1 MLATL
6 TRETIQPQAERGA
19 LRAHWTGETNG
30 GRSEVLHYEQHGNA
44 RSVEGVIAGAH
55 VGEPFA
61 LTYRCLMDLAWSVRL
76 FEVRPLG
83 AAEPTRLHSDGA
95 GRWTEGH
102 GVPLDELQGC
112 TDLEFGE
119 TAFTLTPIIRRLGLS
134 AGQSADLDL
143 VSLSAAEM
151 IPVRVQRRLTCVQ
164 PLSIYRTEDVE
175 TGERVEVSVDRD
187 GFVTAF
193 PGRFLRFA

>member
-6 TRETIQPQAERGA
+6 TKDTIRPLVEREAI
-19 LRAHWTGETNG
+19 RAHWIGETNG

-83 AAEPTRLHSDGA
+83 AAEPTRLHSDGS
-95 GRWTEGH
+95 GRWTDGQ

-119 TAFTLTPIIRRLGLS
+119 TAFTVTPIIRRLGLG
-134 AGQSADLDL
+134 AGEGTDLDL

-151 IPVRVQRRLTCVQ
+151 IPVRVRRRLTCIQ
-164 PLSIYRTEDVE
+164 PLAIYRMEDAE
-175 TGERVEVSVDRD
+175 TGEKVEMSVDRE
-187 GFVTAF
+187 GFVTAY
-193 PGRFLRFA
+193 PDRFRRLA